1 MSRHFAPYPPV
12 GATIALWDSPTEW
25 FADVRVLKRLDK
37 GDVQLRIV
45 RCVELLSGWNV
56 TGKVLRSGR
65 WKIKAR
71 AGHRSGNIG
80 VVREQYEGG
89 ITARPQS
96 AASDLD
102 ADRASDTLPAYYGN
116 DVYGH
121 AITSRRKRRSN
132 AA

>member
-71 AGHRSGNIG
+71 TGHRSGNIG

-89 ITARPQS
+89 ITVHTQPLGP
-96 AASDLD
+96 DLD
-102 ADRASDTLPAYYGN
+102 VDDAPDVLPSYYGN
-116 DVYGH
+116 DDY
-121 AITSRRKRRSN
+121 
-132 AA
+132 